1 MDILITDDHAL
12 FRDGLKYVL
21 RQLDNN
27 MIIFEAGNC
36 DEAVQIA
43 TEQQQLDL
51 ILLDLVMSGTNG
63 IAALKMLRNC
73 APSIPIVIVSGTE
86 DRKTVKNVLD
96 CGAQGFIPKS
106 SSSEVMLGALHLVL
120 SGGIYLPALLLNDSG
135 KEPSNELML
144 NNEVD
149 GGHEQPTSPPVDHGL
164 TLRQLE
170 VLSLLCR
177 GLSNKEISRTLSLA
191 EGTVKIHVTAILKT
205 LQVTS
210 RTQAVIAA
218 QGFGLTGETH

>member
-51 ILLDLVMSGTNG
+51 ILLDLVMRGTNG
-63 IAALKMLRNC
+63 IDALTTLRNC
-73 APSIPIVIVSGTE
+73 VPSIPIVIVSGTE
-86 DRKTVKNVLD
+86 EPNTIKKALD

-106 SSSEVMLGALHLVL
+106 SNSKVMLGALRLVL
-120 SGGIYLPALLLNDSG
+120 SGGIYLPSLLLNDSDN
-135 KEPSNELML
+135 KPSNELTFD
-144 NNEVD
+144 NSVTRENEQ
-149 GGHEQPTSPPVDHGL
+149 HSSPPADHGL

-170 VLSLLCR
+170 VLSLICS
-177 GLSNKEISRTLSLA
+177 GLSNKEISRTLDLA

-205 LQVTS
+205 LRVTS

-218 QGFGLTGETH
+218 QDFGLTGEPH